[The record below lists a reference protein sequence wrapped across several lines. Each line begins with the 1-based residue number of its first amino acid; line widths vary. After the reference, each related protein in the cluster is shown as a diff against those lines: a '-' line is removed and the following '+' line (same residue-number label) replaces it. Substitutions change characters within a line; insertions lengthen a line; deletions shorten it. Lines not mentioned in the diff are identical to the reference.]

1 MLRVS
6 ALRSLI
12 PPAAHRQGK
21 TSREVLLISGDG
33 GSCVG
38 RGLHGRVSRSRH
50 FPAASQVCKRPQEE
64 AGQIGSCPTVVEWG
78 EEVASERAPQ
88 VHMGLTALSPPCS
101 QVTSPPARPV
111 AAGRSLGSKEGG
123 RETAESSTQVPTQ
136 GGQRAREG
144 IPRSS
149 CVSAFCPS
157 PAERLLVSL

>member
-6 ALRSLI
+6 ALMSLI
-12 PPAAHRQGK
+12 PPDAHRQGK
-21 TSREVLLISGDG
+21 TNREVLLISGGG

-50 FPAASQVCKRPQEE
+50 FPAASQVCRRPQQE
-64 AGQIGSCPTVVEWG
+64 AGQIGTCPTAAEWG
-78 EEVASERAPQ
+78 AEVASERALQ
-88 VHMGLTALSPPCS
+88 VGMGLTALSPPCS

-111 AAGRSLGSKEGG
+111 AAGISPGSKEGG
-123 RETAESSTQVPTQ
+123 RETAESSPEVPTQ

-144 IPRSS
+144 IPRSYH
-149 CVSAFCPS
+149 VSAFCPS